1 MGKSMTLEEILQLP
15 VEERLRLVEAVWD
28 SLAATPDAIPMS
40 ETVRAEI
47 ERRDADDERNPE
59 DVIPWADVKALLRR
73 DAGGV

>member
-47 ERRDADDERNPE
+47 ERRDADDERNPG